1 MNLDLGHRLEILID
15 LAISPG
21 ATQIT
26 RLGDDIRLTAR
37 KLDGDVVVK
46 TQVFSTFGE
55 RRGQRLRL
63 LRPGLGPGG
72 GFALAFEA
80 VFIAIIFSVAVIA
93 LGFFHRLAARSTIFR
108 FPRWGFWCCSCCS
121 RLFSHDTF

>member
-1 MNLDLGHRLEILID
+1 MNLDLGHRLEVLID

-72 GFALAFEA
+72 GFALAFET
-80 VFIAIIFSVAVIA
+80 VLIAIIFPVAIIA
-93 LGFFHRLAARSTIFR
+93 LGLFHRLAASGAIFR
-108 FPRWGFWCCSCCS
+108 FSRRGSWCCNCCS
-121 RLFSHDTF
+121 GLFSHDAV